1 MRVLVTFA
9 VDEEFAPWRKLR
21 AFRSIDYDG
30 LQLWRTNVGEMDVTV
45 MVTGMGTQAAAQAM
59 DLMMRM
65 ADNNRYFDVCI
76 SSGLAGALRKG
87 LLPGA
92 IIAPQTLLAEV
103 PHADLGL
110 DQLKVDKEL
119 RERALEAGAVCVDCL
134 LTAGKVLAKRQQ
146 KQACSSK
153 AQSVDMESFEIVKAA
168 NVWGARTLV
177 LRAISDT
184 ADEDLP
190 INFNRTFSKRKQIS
204 VAKVLVELLK
214 NPLAL
219 PALVRFGKQSRRAA
233 KALTK
238 FLDRYVERLAAVNYD
253 SSLKREAVS
262 R

>member
-1 MRVLVTFA
+1 MLVTFA

-30 LQLWRTNVGEMDVTV
+30 LQLWRTNIGETDVTV

-65 ADNNRYFDVCI
+65 ADENRYFDICI
-76 SSGLAGALRKG
+76 SSGLAGALREG

-103 PHADLGL
+103 PHADLGS

-119 RERALEAGAVCVDCL
+119 RERALEAGAVCIDCL
-134 LTAGKVLAKRQQ
+134 LTAGELLAQAQQ

-168 NVWGARTLV
+168 NAWGARTVV

-190 INFNRTFSKRKQIS
+190 INFNRTLSKRNQIN
-204 VAKVLVELLK
+204 VCKVLLELLR
-214 NPLAL
+214 NPLIL
-219 PALVRFGKQSRRAA
+219 PALVRFGRQSRQAA
-233 KALTK
+233 QALSR
-238 FLDRYVERLAAVNYD
+238 FLDRYVEGLASVNYD